1 MPFIAGLTP
10 PDHVKQ
16 PIQWFIFDKSK
27 LLVKSDQGGY
37 CLPDADTLGQNGF
50 QPALKLY
57 LGSLQDRP
65 CYAAR
70 LKPHDP
76 LPVDC
81 EWLDLRALAGMI
93 SDELFWIAGRA
104 NHLLDWD
111 QTHRYCGRCGGPTK
125 DKSDERAKICP
136 DCNLVNYPRLS
147 PAVIV
152 AVIREDQ
159 ILLARN
165 KHFRAPFHSVLAG
178 FVEPGETLEQ
188 CVRREIKEEVG
199 LEVRNIRYFG
209 SQPWPF
215 PNSLMVGFVAD
226 HAAGEI
232 AIDRKEIIEAGWFSA
247 DALPRTPSGISIAS
261 RLIGWFA
268 ASRRGWEENGR

>member
-1 MPFIAGLTP
+1 MPFTAGLNP
-10 PDHVKQ
+10 PDHSKL
-16 PIQWFIFDKSK
+16 PIRWFIFDKSK
-27 LLVKSDQGGY
+27 LLVKSDQDGY
-37 CLPDADTLGQNGF
+37 RLPDADTLGQNGF
-50 QPALKLY
+50 LPAVRLY
-57 LGSLQDRP
+57 LGSLQDQL

-70 LKPHDP
+70 LAPHDSP
-76 LPVDC
+76 PADC
-81 EWLDLRALAGMI
+81 EWMDLRALAGLI

-111 QTHRYCGRCGGPTK
+111 QTHRYCGRCGGPTQ

-152 AVIREDQ
+152 AVIKEDR

-165 KHFRAPFHSVLAG
+165 KRFRAPFHSVLAG

-199 LEVRNIRYFG
+199 LDVKNIRYFG

-215 PNSLMVGFVAD
+215 PNSLMVGFMAD
-226 HAAGEI
+226 YAAGEI
-232 AIDRKEIIEAGWFSA
+232 QVDNAELMEADWFSA
-247 DALPRTPSGISIAS
+247 QSLPISQVQ
-261 RLIGWFA
+261 
-268 ASRRGWEENGR
+268 GR